1 VSAPERLSEQL
12 DPRARRA
19 QSEWRLPSLSA
30 CVFRDGEVVWECVL
44 GLADVER
51 QEAATPE
58 HAYRVGSITKTFTA
72 VAVLQLREAGLVDL
86 DAALRSYVPEVP
98 VGPTVRHALSHL
110 SGLQREP
117 PGEIWE
123 TMKPP
128 SREELLAGL
137 EDAELVLRPGERW
150 HYSNLAVALLGEV
163 VTRAGGGSYEAY
175 LRERILEPL
184 GLTRTQLRPDGPCAT
199 PYFVE
204 PYADRVRPEPDLEL
218 TETTSAA
225 GWLWSTPRDL
235 ARWADFLATGDERVL
250 AKHVLDEMARVQ
262 TMADVE
268 AWTLGW
274 GLGLELYRSGDRV
287 LAGHG
292 GAMPGFLAAVCVQR
306 AERTG
311 AAVLTNTSAGA
322 LPETLAVELACTALD
337 ELDRTPPAWQPQQ
350 DVPEDVE
357 PLLGRW
363 WSEGDEIVFVWAAGR
378 LRADVDAPGG
388 PTWNTRSFLERDGDG
403 RWRVVEGHEL
413 GELLRVVRDDEGAV
427 TKLYFATYPLTRYPS
442 TFG

>member
-1 VSAPERLSEQL
+1 
-12 DPRARRA
+12 
-19 QSEWRLPSLSA
+19 
-30 CVFRDGEVVWECVL
+30 
-44 GLADVER
+44 
-51 QEAATPE
+51 
-58 HAYRVGSITKTFTA
+58 
-72 VAVLQLREAGLVDL
+72 
-86 DAALRSYVPEVP
+86 
-98 VGPTVRHALSHL
+98 
-110 SGLQREP
+110 
-117 PGEIWE
+117 
-123 TMKPP
+123 MKPP

-184 GLTRTQLRPDGPCAT
+184 GLTRTQLRPDGPCAA

-204 PYADRVRPEPDLEL
+204 PYSDRVRPEPDLEL

-287 LAGHG
+287 LTGHG

-306 AERTG
+306 AERIG

-322 LPETLAVELACTALD
+322 LPETLAVQLACTALD
-337 ELDRTPPAWQPQQ
+337 ELDRTPPRMAA
-350 DVPEDVE
+350 
-357 PLLGRW
+357 
-363 WSEGDEIVFVWAAGR
+363 AAGR
-378 LRADVDAPGG
+378 PRGRGAAARALVERGRRDRLRLGSGSPARRRRGPGG
-388 PTWNTRSFLERDGDG
+388 PDLE
-403 RWRVVEGHEL
+403 HTL
-413 GELLRVVRDDEGAV
+413 PLRA
-427 TKLYFATYPLTRYPS
+427 
-442 TFG
+442 